1 MNRVTQALKG
11 AWVILT
17 ALIVAI
23 SFVSWLYHY
32 FGLSFLEILTLL
44 MVLGIG
50 IVIYLFVVAGGHLG
64 TIGKKIDNG
73 FTDLRNQLT
82 SGLPQARPKHGHSG
96 NPNYREEK
104 ETQKSERK
112 PTGGGALAGMII
124 GGAIGAAAGGPLGV
138 LIGGIIG
145 ALLGNQAEYE
155 NLRKGK

>member
-1 MNRVTQALKG
+1 VNRVTQALKG
-11 AWVILT
+11 AWVML
-17 ALIVAI
+17 AGLIVAI
-23 SFVSWLYHY
+23 SFISWLYYY
-32 FGLSFLEILTLL
+32 FQLSFLEMLTLL

-64 TIGKKIDNG
+64 IIEKKIDNG
-73 FTDLRNQLT
+73 FTNLRDQLT
-82 SGLPQARPKHGHSG
+82 SCLTQESPKHSHLG
-96 NPNYREEK
+96 NPNYGEQK
-104 ETQKSERK
+104 ESQEAERK

-138 LIGGIIG
+138 LIGGVIG